1 MVRARAIAVMKT
13 KLHLGKKTLASIS
26 LQVTTILESLLGGS
40 TEIKQMKPHRL
51 NAGNFVLV
59 RFISSAQPEMERSR
73 LFAVQ
78 RIGDCCDVW
87 LEGPADLDETNQLN
101 NDAA

>member
-1 MVRARAIAVMKT
+1 MVRARGVGVMKT
-13 KLHLGKKTLASIS
+13 KLHLGKITLTSIAM
-26 LQVTTILESLLGGS
+26 QATTIFESLLGGPI
-40 TEIKQMKPHRL
+40 EIKKLKPHRL

-59 RFISSAQPEMERSR
+59 KFISSAQPEPKRSR
-73 LFAVQ
+73 LFAIQ

-87 LEGPADLDETNQLN
+87 LEGPADLDGTNLN